1 MHKDVIDHSYV
12 NENDLLSDSCHKC
25 QVQKAPSTNQQYNID
40 NNLDSNE
47 NNFKNASFN
56 IIIGNPNNNKDLN
69 YFNYNTANLCT
80 YKTNISQINRN
91 EYNNNNKYNS
101 PLLPKKDNLYKYQN
115 KKVTSQKD
123 KEYNYKK
130 TDETSNA
137 IHKENKK
144 GKQNYYE
151 NNNVKVNP
159 QNKNQHVIMNGNQ
172 VQNNE
177 VNDKKNLIEFTGD
190 TPGGED
196 QTQLR
201 DFQKERNKYIEM
213 KNKNNINISLNI
225 EKSNSDD
232 FNKNTI
238 HISLDQFKKD
248 SLVALENVGNS
259 TYMTAVVRIIANV
272 KPIIIHY
279 LNKLNDIKTKVQEIP
294 ISYALSR
301 IVFHLYPY
309 PQDELQNSCSVSNFH
324 KIVTFLNPHFAGT
337 STKDANDF
345 LEYLLGIMHNED
357 LIFKKFNKIQEKMDN
372 TNFEKFYDYIKKYEY
387 SIIYSTFGWINQKI
401 KKCNNCNYSLTTY
414 QKFYTY
420 DIDFEGS
427 LNKKIQEINNCNINN
442 IVKRE
447 IHIYDCIKNLSD
459 IEANK
464 IINIKCEKCKQINSM
479 KFESS
484 IKAPPNYFIFIL
496 KANDFEIIKKM
507 NYYHIKINIDKV
519 INLSEIIKPQNITY
533 NLIGFVAFYW
543 DMQNN
548 NKEYKAFCLSPIGTQ
563 KNWYRFDNG
572 DKYTISKIGITS
584 TLELNDYLPVILI
597 YKRSD

>member
-130 TDETSNA
+130 SCETANA
-137 IHKENKK
+137 IHKEYKK

-201 DFQKERNKYIEM
+201 DFQIERNKYIEM
-213 KNKNNINISLNI
+213 KNKNNI
-225 EKSNSDD
+225 
-232 FNKNTI
+232 
-238 HISLDQFKKD
+238 
-248 SLVALENVGNS
+248 
-259 TYMTAVVRIIANV
+259 
-272 KPIIIHY
+272 
-279 LNKLNDIKTKVQEIP
+279 
-294 ISYALSR
+294 
-301 IVFHLYPY
+301 
-309 PQDELQNSCSVSNFH
+309 
-324 KIVTFLNPHFAGT
+324 
-337 STKDANDF
+337 
-345 LEYLLGIMHNED
+345 
-357 LIFKKFNKIQEKMDN
+357 
-372 TNFEKFYDYIKKYEY
+372 KY
-387 SIIYSTFGWINQKI
+387 
-401 KKCNNCNYSLTTY
+401 
-414 QKFYTY
+414 
-420 DIDFEGS
+420 
-427 LNKKIQEINNCNINN
+427 
-442 IVKRE
+442 R
-447 IHIYDCIKNLSD
+447 
-459 IEANK
+459 
-464 IINIKCEKCKQINSM
+464 
-479 KFESS
+479 
-484 IKAPPNYFIFIL
+484 
-496 KANDFEIIKKM
+496 
-507 NYYHIKINIDKV
+507 
-519 INLSEIIKPQNITY
+519 
-533 NLIGFVAFYW
+533 
-543 DMQNN
+543 
-548 NKEYKAFCLSPIGTQ
+548 KE
-563 KNWYRFDNG
+563 
-572 DKYTISKIGITS
+572 
-584 TLELNDYLPVILI
+584 
-597 YKRSD
+597 